1 MTHINDEILDV
12 YAQCGSFTDEE
23 KKLFE
28 SHLQECSSCRMRF
41 NELKDFYAEIE
52 RMDDSGITFKDVE
65 SELKEIQSKRINT
78 LEDIFAPV
86 KIPLKHTSQNIF
98 ERLLKKTLTGIR
110 NYFYIKVENSPAYP
124 DTGQRRL
131 SPFRLVYA
139 TSGSIAI
146 LTVAL
151 ILILKGY
158 QKEYLY
164 QQKQTALKDTSANYL
179 KTIYPKDSIRTG
191 NENYTNNDI
200 TSDKSEDKNNNNERK
215 PEKVRQKSGLFA
227 IVQGIVPITTISKGE
242 TPEAFGF
249 IGSISKKDNA
259 LMLSVYDY
267 KDFEKEYKGKG
278 KINFMKERNE
288 KYFIEFPKAEMNSG
302 NKYDFDSIR
311 MITDIDGYTVTV
323 GDRRDTS
330 GTKNIIYKFN
340 KDMRIE
346 NVEFTKSFKEEYMN
360 MPDYETGSENK
371 LKEKLKT
378 SLKYW
383 NGKEFINEYIENP
396 DAKND

>member
-1 MTHINDEILDV
+1 
-12 YAQCGSFTDEE
+12 
-23 KKLFE
+23 
-28 SHLQECSSCRMRF
+28 
-41 NELKDFYAEIE
+41 
-52 RMDDSGITFKDVE
+52 MDDSGITFKEVE

-78 LEDIFAPV
+78 LEDIFAPA

-164 QQKQTALKDTSANYL
+164 QQKQTALNDTTANYP
-179 KTIYPKDSIRTG
+179 KTNYPKDSIRTG

-200 TSDKSEDKNNNNERK
+200 TSDKSEEKNNNNERK

-227 IVQGIVPITTISKGE
+227 LVQGIVPITAISKGE